1 MDPFQEEGES
11 LRVVDGGRNAAPADQ
26 TGFRS
31 GEGTILLLPVR
42 GPLHPS
48 PLRPLSFR
56 LATGETAQLRQF
68 LDRLVE
74 GCQSAGGGR
83 RCIRRRPEG
92 SQKIAWP
99 EGADERRRDDN
110 LFKPATTEGKAGHLT
125 SIADRLELCEK
136 HAEEPGLPGRTKGP
150 FPVTGARM

>member
-31 GEGTILLLPVR
+31 GEGPILLLPVR

-48 PLRPLSFR
+48 PLCPLSFR
-56 LATGETAQLRQF
+56 LATGEAAQLRQF

-74 GCQSAGGGR
+74 GCQPAAGGR
-83 RCIRRRPEG
+83 RSIRRRPEG

-99 EGADERRRDDN
+99 EGADHRR
-110 LFKPATTEGKAGHLT
+110 
-125 SIADRLELCEK
+125 
-136 HAEEPGLPGRTKGP
+136 PGGLRKCALSH
-150 FPVTGARM
+150 ARMAFFFAAPKW